1 MNEIEISGRVLLE
14 LVTGAGVGAARDTAK
29 ESRPHLTGVHLSV
42 KSGSVRAAGTNGIK
56 LAVGTYDM
64 PTNSPD
70 FELLLT
76 PSGVKLLTTWLK
88 NWVKEY
94 GRKGINPIPVTLSDS
109 SVNYCGN
116 VLNLDVFS
124 VSSFPNLDSVI
135 PSNFTP
141 PTDSPAQGF
150 MGSILADVAK
160 IPNSDKQGQIN
171 LRIAYDMRPSMASWV
186 NDSGVAWRYVMMPRP
201 IDKIQDIA

>member
-14 LVTGAGVGAARDTAK
+14 LVTGASVGAARASAK
-29 ESRPHLTGVHLSV
+29 ESRPHLTGVHLRV
-42 KSGSVRAAGTNGIK
+42 NSGSVRAAGTNGVK

-64 PTNSPD
+64 PTDSPD
-70 FELLLT
+70 FELLLM
-76 PSGVKLLTTWLK
+76 PSGVKLLTTWLQ

-94 GRKGINPIPVTLSDS
+94 GRKGLNPIPVTLSDS

-124 VSSFPNLDSVI
+124 TSSFPNLDSVI
-135 PSNFTP
+135 PSSFTP

-160 IPNSDKQGQIN
+160 IPNTNKDSQIN
-171 LRIAYDMRPSMASWV
+171 LRIAYDMRPSMGSWV
-186 NDSGVAWRYVMMPRP
+186 NDSGVAWQYVMMPRP
-201 IDKIQDIA
+201 IDKIRDIA